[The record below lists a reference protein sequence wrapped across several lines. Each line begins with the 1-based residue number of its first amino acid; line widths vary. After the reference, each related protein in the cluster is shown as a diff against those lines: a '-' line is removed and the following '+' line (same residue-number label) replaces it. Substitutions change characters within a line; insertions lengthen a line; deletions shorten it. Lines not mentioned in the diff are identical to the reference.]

1 MIGTL
6 RVLVTG
12 ASGFIGGALVR
23 RWSHPTIEV
32 IAPVRRHISGTTP
45 AVLQPV
51 IGAMDDATDWTA
63 ILDRVDVIAHC
74 AAQTCVPAG
83 ANRSGDALKNLRQIN
98 VAATLNLA
106 RQAAQGG
113 VRRFVFISSVKV
125 NGEETAPDHSFTA
138 ADAPQPQDAYAISK
152 LEAEQGLLELAR
164 HSGMEVVII
173 RPPLVYGPGVKG
185 NFASM
190 MSWVRKGYPIP
201 LGAVYNQRSRVALD
215 NLVDFIA
222 LCADRTRS
230 PRAANQVFLISDGEH
245 VSTPELLRRVSR
257 AYGVPS
263 RLWPVPQAWLRLAAR
278 LLGQSAAAD
287 RLLGS
292 LVVDS
297 SKARDLLGWRP
308 GVTMEDQLRKMAL
321 HDQGV

>member
-1 MIGTL
+1 MNDQCSAPLAEFRRVNIEGT
-6 RVLVTG
+6 
-12 ASGFIGGALVR
+12 
-23 RWSHPTIEV
+23 
-32 IAPVRRHISGTTP
+32 
-45 AVLQPV
+45 
-51 IGAMDDATDWTA
+51 
-63 ILDRVDVIAHC
+63 
-74 AAQTCVPAG
+74 AA
-83 ANRSGDALKNLRQIN
+83 
-98 VAATLNLA
+98 LA
-106 RQAAQGG
+106 RQAADAG
-113 VRRFVFISSVKV
+113 VRRFVFLSSVKV
-125 NGEETAPDHSFTA
+125 NGEFTEHGQAFTTNGAPA
-138 ADAPQPQDAYAISK
+138 PADPYGLSK
-152 LEAEQGLLELAR
+152 FEAEQGLLQLAR
-164 HSGMEVVII
+164 RSDMEVVII

-185 NFASM
+185 NFATM
-190 MSWVRKGYPIP
+190 VRWVRKGYPLP
-201 LGAVYNQRSRVALD
+201 LGAVNNQRSLVAVD

-222 LCADRTRS
+222 LCADRTRT
-230 PRAANQVFLISDGEH
+230 PRAANQVFLISDGED
-245 VSTPELLRRVSR
+245 VSSPELLRRVAR